1 MDQPKIEYELEKTVA
16 GTVEKKK
23 PVVLE
28 DKDGNKLR
36 APWTPKP
43 NCKKCFGRGFIGR
56 DSKTRELIACRK
68 CYPYKQ

>member
-1 MDQPKIEYELEKTVA
+1 MDKPKIEYELEKTVA
-16 GTVEKKK
+16 GVVEKKI

-36 APWTPKP
+36 APWAPKK

-56 DSKTRELIACRK
+56 DSETQELIPCRK
-68 CYPYKQ
+68 CYPYNK